1 MDFQLKLTFTG
12 KSHKNDPD
20 SRSHN
25 SLETLRRIKTLTI
38 RVQTAVRQFK
48 MEENFIK
55 TLLKFAVFKYG
66 GKLEKTGYSG
76 SVRAPSQP
84 ENHSTCPKTQ
94 RAGVRSPKTE
104 WIPPQENYCTCLWA
118 QSTQLSQLIKQKP
131 VGILKFAREKP
142 REMNSTQRAPSQ
154 PENYPAVS

>member
-12 KSHKNDPD
+12 KNHKNDPD
-20 SRSHN
+20 TRSHN

-48 MEENFIK
+48 MEENSIK
-55 TLLKFAVFKYG
+55 TLLKFAVFKNG

-76 SVRAPSQP
+76 SVRAPSQS

-104 WIPPQENYCTCLWA
+104 RITPSRKLLHLPMGPECTA
-118 QSTQLSQLIKQKP
+118 ES
-131 VGILKFAREKP
+131 GE
-142 REMNSTQRAPSQ
+142 
-154 PENYPAVS
+154 